1 MVSTSRPPTPFPHLR
16 TPTSSGGL
24 PVVTVVALTVPNS
37 SQNCCRQELEGGL
50 ASWRPGVPFRPRGRG
65 EDSCPRAVWW
75 GPSRP
80 LRERK
85 NLRLGSA
92 RLSQAQPGPTATQHS
107 PARASSGVPRQHRA
121 RGQALPRQPAGHS
134 PSAMAPSTR
143 MPDSLTTHS
152 GWKRSP
158 LSRGSRWGSSSSRK
172 TLARTSSAAA
182 EHFPGT
188 GGEMRRQ
195 VQGSPFGRAASLLD
209 LSPRI
214 RDHVGTFTI
223 CSE

>member
-1 MVSTSRPPTPFPHLR
+1 MHR
-16 TPTSSGGL
+16 GAWG
-24 PVVTVVALTVPNS
+24 
-37 SQNCCRQELEGGL
+37 
-50 ASWRPGVPFRPRGRG
+50 FRPRGGG
-65 EDSCPRAVWW
+65 EDSCPRAVWR
-75 GPSRP
+75 GLSRP
-80 LRERK
+80 LREK
-85 NLRLGSA
+85 TCSWA
-92 RLSQAQPGPTATQHS
+92 RPGPTAPQHS
-107 PARASSGVPRQHRA
+107 PARASSGVPGQLRSAAPA
-121 RGQALPRQPAGHS
+121 RGSRSGPPTPARGHS

-158 LSRGSRWGSSSSRK
+158 LSRGSRCGSSSSRK

-195 VQGSPFGRAASLLD
+195 VQGSPFGQAASLLD
-209 LSPRI
+209 HRPPGSEI
-214 RDHVGTFTI
+214 TMSIFTT